1 MKRIE
6 KRRNL
11 IKEIGIKIR
20 KGGDGQV
27 NHSGRKD
34 DNYIWRR

>member
-1 MKRIE
+1 MKKIE
-6 KRRNL
+6 RTRNL

-27 NHSGRKD
+27 NDSGRKD
-34 DNYIWRR
+34 DNYSWRR